1 MTSTLKLG
9 TTLYALTNEFL
20 SRRYSFEALLEQV
33 SVRGIGPTLEI
44 VGYQS
49 VRGFPQISAEFADRF
64 RVLVAKYQL
73 TPTTL
78 GINADQEIRRGQVM
92 SEDEMVAYHEPQ
104 LRAAATLGFP
114 IVRYQHG
121 AGPEVIR
128 RLVPLAEKLN
138 IKMGLEIHAPQHSN
152 HPVVLQFRE
161 MYAKVRS
168 PCLGWIPDFSSTARN
183 VPPSLVQNFLDRGMP
198 EGLIKLALDIWGEEG
213 DAIARMQRFKE
224 RARSTGADE
233 IHLNELSLFF
243 GMFGKQPPRSWI
255 ELIPEVIHIH
265 GKFYGFTA
273 DGQEEAIPYREI
285 LPLFRDHGFRG
296 SMVSEWEGHM
306 YSTEDAFRM
315 IERHQAMC
323 REIWAAPPGTAGAG
337 VRPDA

>member
-1 MTSTLKLG
+1 MTPALQLG

-20 SRRYSFEALLEQV
+20 SRRFSFEELLEQM
-33 SVRGIGPTLEI
+33 SIHRIGPGLEI
-44 VGYQS
+44 VGFQS
-49 VRGFPQISAEFADRF
+49 IRGFPHISAEFADRF
-64 RVLVAKYQL
+64 RTLVDRYHL
-73 TPTTL
+73 IPTTL

-114 IVRYQHG
+114 VVRYQYG

-138 IKMGLEIHAPQHSN
+138 VKMGLEIHAPQHSN
-152 HPVVLQFRE
+152 HPDVLKYRE

-168 PCLGWIPDFSSTARN
+168 PYLGWIPDFSSTARN
-183 VPPSLVQNFLDRGMP
+183 VPPSLVQNFRERGIP
-198 EGLIKLALDIWGEEG
+198 ESTIELALQIWGEEG
-213 DAIARMQRFKE
+213 DAIARMMRFKE
-224 RARSTGADE
+224 RARSMGADE

-243 GMFGKQPPRSWI
+243 AMFGRQPPRSWV
-255 ELIPEVIHIH
+255 ELMPEVIHIH

-273 DGQEEAIPYREI
+273 DGEEEAIPYSEL
-285 LPLFRDHGFRG
+285 LPLFRDHGYRG
-296 SMVSEWEGHM
+296 SMSSEWEGHM
-306 YSTEDAFRM
+306 YSTADGFQM

-323 REIWAAPPGTAGAG
+323 RRIWS
-337 VRPDA
+337 